1 MENAIE
7 DYLME
12 NRKDLGVSINFDEI
26 DVILAKCLKVA
37 KNNY

>member
-12 NRKDLGVSINFDEI
+12 HRKDLGVSINFDEI